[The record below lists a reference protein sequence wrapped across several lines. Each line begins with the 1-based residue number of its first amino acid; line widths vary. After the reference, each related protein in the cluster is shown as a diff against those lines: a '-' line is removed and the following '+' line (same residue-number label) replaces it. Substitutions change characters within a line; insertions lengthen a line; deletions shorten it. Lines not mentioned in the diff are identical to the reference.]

1 MEKKTETNRFGK
13 NHVTVWNIKQNNKGE
28 NMIAYIKGELVE
40 TLPGSV
46 ILDVRGIGYRIYI
59 SGRESEQ
66 LTKMGSQV
74 KLHTYFHVKEDA
86 MQLYGFQHKD
96 DLEVFSLLLG
106 VSGIGPK
113 AALGI
118 LTAFSADDLRFAVL
132 SEDAKTIAKAPGIGV
147 KTAKKMILE
156 LKDKLGSIE
165 PEEVTTSESVT
176 GNVSFSR
183 EIQTEAVQA
192 LVTLGYGSTEALRA
206 VTNVMTEQEESVEE
220 ILKKAL
226 KFLI

>member
-106 VSGIGPK
+106 VDGCGKVGVHGRFRFKSG
-113 AALGI
+113 
-118 LTAFSADDLRFAVL
+118 VL
-132 SEDAKTIAKAPGIGV
+132 A
-147 KTAKKMILE
+147 
-156 LKDKLGSIE
+156 
-165 PEEVTTSESVT
+165 SV
-176 GNVSFSR
+176 N
-183 EIQTEAVQA
+183 
-192 LVTLGYGSTEALRA
+192 LVAYIYQKQNRHSDRTDFT
-206 VTNVMTEQEESVEE
+206 
-220 ILKKAL
+220 K
-226 KFLI
+226 